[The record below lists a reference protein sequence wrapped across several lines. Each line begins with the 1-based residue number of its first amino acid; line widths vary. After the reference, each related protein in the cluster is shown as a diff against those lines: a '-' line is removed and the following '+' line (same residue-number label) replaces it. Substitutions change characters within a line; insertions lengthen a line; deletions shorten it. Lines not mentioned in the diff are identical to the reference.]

1 MAVKKPVENIFFL
14 VVDKDELKDQLKIRM
29 QLGHDIQQRPI
40 TNETEKIDA
49 WRSFIDWDNFN
60 EELIRQAFDKP
71 NNPHVAEYKFKE
83 GIDIEVAFYGK
94 TRSFSELVQQDK
106 NQIAYQLRKLSWFY
120 EKIDLQKTNE
130 ATAKPK
136 LEKQSLNNLLNLL
149 SRFHKIAQAIR
160 DRRKGK
166 GRDTILIQDEYDV
179 QDLLYGLLQIYFDDV
194 RKEDYSPSSA
204 GANTRLDFVLKREKI
219 ILEIKITSE
228 SLPLKKLGEDLY
240 IDIGRYKAYPDC
252 NNLVIF
258 IYDKGDFIRNKIGF
272 IYDLENQSTPTFKV
286 TAIIN
291 PL

>member
-1 MAVKKPVENIFFL
+1 MAVKKPVENIYFL
-14 VVDKDELKDQLKIRM
+14 VVDKDELKEQLKVRM
-29 QLGHDIQQRPI
+29 QLGHDIEQRTI
-40 TNETEKIDA
+40 TNQAEKADA

-83 GIDIEVAFYGK
+83 GIDIEAAFYGK

-106 NQIAYQLRKLSWFY
+106 NQIAYQIRKLSWFY

-136 LEKQSLNNLLNLL
+136 PEKQSLNNLINLL
-149 SRFHKIAQAIR
+149 NRFHKITQAIR
-160 DRRKGK
+160 DRHND
-166 GRDTILIQDEYDV
+166 RDTLLIQDEYDV
-179 QDLLYGLLQIYFDDV
+179 QDLLNGLLQIYFDDV

-204 GANTRLDFVLKREKI
+204 GANTRLDFVLRKEKI

-228 SLPLKKLGEDLY
+228 SLMLKKLGEELY

-258 IYDKGDFIRNKIGF
+258 IYDKGDHIRNKVGF
-272 IYDLENQSTPTFKV
+272 ISDLEKQSTPTFKV